1 VRPGPYGGST
11 SQGQPLNMQVTPD
24 STTVSTF
31 NAVIDLTCPAFQQTL
46 RFDLHWMNLRI
57 NPDRTFQGQ
66 DSEVDSGLTATYLI
80 AGQFPTAG
88 PATGTLQVD
97 LKGTV
102 NGVVIDCTTRA
113 VGWTANPQ

>member
-1 VRPGPYGGST
+1 
-11 SQGQPLNMQVTPD
+11 MQVAPD
-24 STTVSTF
+24 SSVVSAF

-57 NPDRTFQGQ
+57 NPDRSFQGQ
-66 DSEVDSGLTATYLI
+66 DSEVDSGLTATFLI
-80 AGQFPTAG
+80 AGSFTPEG

-97 LKGTV
+97 VKGTL